1 MLIPAGNG
9 SSLYSSASEDAR
21 ARMPDFHL
29 TLPEL
34 MPGATPIRHPDCC
47 LSLSCKLLDVLTRI
61 FTGSGNP
68 TSTPSPSA
76 CILSVGS
83 GSGLLEAALLAH
95 PAAPGPPRLTI
106 EGVEVQQPESQAP
119 VNRYLP
125 EPFYHTVRGTWD
137 VSPRLND
144 DVLSGLMFVYPRQP
158 ALVSRY
164 VRATAEETG
173 GSSSIRTVVWLGP
186 VADWDEFRPCF
197 EDGGRSAFEVE
208 TRTGGDAGLEEFEMM
223 AIMTR

>member
-1 MLIPAGNG
+1 
-9 SSLYSSASEDAR
+9 
-21 ARMPDFHL
+21 MPDIHL

-34 MPGATPIRHPDCC
+34 KPGAALIRHPDCC
-47 LSLSCKLLDVLTRI
+47 LSLSLKLLDVLTRT

-68 TSTPSPSA
+68 TSAQLLSA

-83 GSGLLEAALLAH
+83 GSGLLEAALIAH
-95 PAAPGPPRLTI
+95 AAAASRPPRLTI
-106 EGVEVQQPESQAP
+106 EGVEVRQPESQVP

-144 DVLSGLMFVYPRQP
+144 DALTGLMFVYPRQP

-164 VRATAEETG
+164 VRATAEEKG
-173 GSSSIRTVVWLGP
+173 GSSSVWTVVWLGP

-197 EDGGRSAFEVE
+197 EGGGASAFTVE
-208 TRTGGDAGLEEFEMM
+208 TRTGWDTGLEEFEMM

>member
-1 MLIPAGNG
+1 
-9 SSLYSSASEDAR
+9 
-21 ARMPDFHL
+21 MPDIHL
-29 TLPEL
+29 SLPVL
-34 MPGATPIRHPDCC
+34 TPGATPIRHPDCC
-47 LSLSCKLLDVLTRI
+47 LSLSFKLLDVLTRI
-61 FTGSGNP
+61 FTDSSSP
-68 TSTPSPSA
+68 TSSPSPSA

-95 PAAPGPPRLTI
+95 PAASGRPRLTI
-106 EGVEVQQPESQAP
+106 EGVEVQQPPSQAP

-125 EPFYHTVRGTWD
+125 EPFHHTVRGTWD

-144 DVLSGLMFVYPRQP
+144 HVLSELMFVYPRQP

-164 VRATAEETG
+164 VGATAEEKD
-173 GSSSIRTVVWLGP
+173 GSSSIRTAVWLGP

-197 EDGGRSAFEVE
+197 EGGGGSAFTVE
-208 TRTGGDAGLEEFEMM
+208 TRTGRDAGLEEFEMM